1 MNGINISI
9 LEEARLFVDGF
20 LLGALLVAGYDLIRV
35 FRRLIRH
42 GIVWVS
48 IEDSIYWLICAVLMF
63 VMLYQNNDGR
73 IRAYIFGAAVLGGI
87 IYHLVLG
94 KYFIR
99 IVSRVIFTMKKHLKK
114 AWKVVTMFLK
124 NKFRIEVHN
133 EDREKK
139 KDP

>member
-1 MNGINISI
+1 MNGVSISI
-9 LEEARLFVDGF
+9 LDEAGVFLDG
-20 LLGALLVAGYDLIRV
+20 LILGVLLVAGYDLVRV

-42 GIVWVS
+42 GILWVS
-48 IEDSIYWLICAVLMF
+48 IEDCVYWIVCAVLMF
-63 VMLYQNNDGR
+63 AMLYQNNDGR

-87 IYHLVLG
+87 LYHLLLG
-94 KYFIR
+94 KHFIR
-99 IVSRVIFTMKKHLKK
+99 IISKVILAIKKQLKK

-139 KDP
+139 ENP

>member
-1 MNGINISI
+1 MNGVNISI

-42 GIVWVS
+42 GIIWVS
-48 IEDSIYWLICAVLMF
+48 MEDGVYWLVCAVLMF
-63 VMLYQNNDGR
+63 AMLYQNNDGR

-87 IYHLVLG
+87 VYHLVLG

-99 IVSRVIFTMKKHLKK
+99 IVSKVILTIKKQLKK
-114 AWKVVTMFLK
+114 VWKVVTMFLK

>member
-1 MNGINISI
+1 MNGVSISI
-9 LEEARLFVDGF
+9 LDETGVFWDG
-20 LLGALLVAGYDLIRV
+20 LILGVLLVAGYDLVRV

-42 GIVWVS
+42 GILWVS
-48 IEDSIYWLICAVLMF
+48 IEDCVYWIVCAVLMF
-63 VMLYQNNDGR
+63 AMLYQNNDGR

-87 IYHLVLG
+87 LYHLLLG
-94 KYFIR
+94 KHFIR
-99 IVSRVIFTMKKHLKK
+99 IISKVILAIKKQLKK

-139 KDP
+139 ENP

>member
-1 MNGINISI
+1 MNGVSISI
-9 LEEARLFVDGF
+9 LDEAGVFWDG
-20 LLGALLVAGYDLIRV
+20 LILGVLLVAGYDLVRV

-42 GIVWVS
+42 GILWVS
-48 IEDSIYWLICAVLMF
+48 IEDCVYWIVCAVLMF
-63 VMLYQNNDGR
+63 AMLYQNNDGR

-87 IYHLVLG
+87 LYHLLLG
-94 KYFIR
+94 KHFIR
-99 IVSRVIFTMKKHLKK
+99 IISKVILAIKKQLKK

-139 KDP
+139 ENP

>member
-1 MNGINISI
+1 MNGVNISI

-42 GIVWVS
+42 GIIWVS
-48 IEDSIYWLICAVLMF
+48 MEDCVYWLVCAVLMF
-63 VMLYQNNDGR
+63 AMLYQNNDGR
-73 IRAYIFGAAVLGGI
+73 IRAYIFGAAVLGGFV
-87 IYHLVLG
+87 YHLVLG

-99 IVSRVIFTMKKHLKK
+99 IVSKVILTIKKQLKK
-114 AWKVVTMFLK
+114 AWKVVTMFLN

>member
-1 MNGINISI
+1 MNGVSISI
-9 LEEARLFVDGF
+9 LDEAGVFWDG
-20 LLGALLVAGYDLIRV
+20 LILGVLLVAGYDLVRV

-42 GIVWVS
+42 GILWVS
-48 IEDSIYWLICAVLMF
+48 IEDCVYWIVCAVLMF
-63 VMLYQNNDGR
+63 AMLYQNNDGR

-87 IYHLVLG
+87 LYHLLLG
-94 KYFIR
+94 KHFIR
-99 IVSRVIFTMKKHLKK
+99 IISKVIFAIKKQLKK

-139 KDP
+139 ENP

>member
-1 MNGINISI
+1 MNGVSISI
-9 LEEARLFVDGF
+9 LDEAGVFWDG
-20 LLGALLVAGYDLIRV
+20 LILGVLLVAGYDLVRV

-42 GIVWVS
+42 GILWVS
-48 IEDSIYWLICAVLMF
+48 IEDCVYWIVCAVLMF
-63 VMLYQNNDGR
+63 AMLYQNNDGR

-87 IYHLVLG
+87 LYHLLLG
-94 KYFIR
+94 KHFIR
-99 IVSRVIFTMKKHLKK
+99 IISKVIIAIKKQLKK

-139 KDP
+139 ENP